1 MFYSIIINNINY
13 KQFKHPLQ
21 VICMLKLFS
30 IFIPMLF
37 LKHINWNPLT
47 TNMIYQSVKE
57 GKRKKVST
65 HNTQAQVL
73 SQSWA
78 LIPRCHDPNFGWPKI
93 WPMTLGQR
101 FDSKG
106 SSYSTLTINQNTLI
120 FFFYTYV
127 PLEFSPTNNIPN
139 ITKK

>member
-1 MFYSIIINNINY
+1 MLYSIIINNINY
-13 KQFKHPLQ
+13 KQFMHPLK

-30 IFIPMLF
+30 ILIPILF
-37 LKHINWNPLT
+37 LKCINWNLLT
-47 TNMIYQSVKE
+47 TNMTYQNIKE
-57 GKRKKVST
+57 GKHKKVST

-101 FDSKG
+101 FDPKG
-106 SSYSTLTINQNTLI
+106 SSYTTLAVNQNTLN
-120 FFFYTYV
+120 FFFLHIHHTRV
-127 PLEFSPTNNIPN
+127 LPN
-139 ITKK
+139 